1 MLPDYVEADEDVF
14 PQLTAPLSV
23 PLTSV
28 SGNMTSAPAAAPSQA
43 AKDYGNSHMFLI
55 NFYRRY
61 FDIDLEIFFDKLY
74 KTLIPFTSS
83 DDDIAL
89 DLPELYGFIW
99 ITGTLVFL
107 MFVSATASNIMGQ
120 WLHGGDETPAYNY
133 NFDLIFKL
141 MAIFYGYNVIVP
153 FLLVMWTR
161 FVTKFPEPLPLF
173 NVMLIYG
180 YTNILWVPITLI
192 NFLFVVF
199 ISYEKHHVLLNV
211 LEWVIVV
218 ILGVITM
225 ISNLL
230 KVAPSIKN
238 NCVMLHTGDA
248 AAGRRVYF
256 PLLVALGLAHVGF
269 TVLVKWSFFGINV

>member
-1 MLPDYVEADEDVF
+1 
-14 PQLTAPLSV
+14 
-23 PLTSV
+23 
-28 SGNMTSAPAAAPSQA
+28 
-43 AKDYGNSHMFLI
+43 MFLI